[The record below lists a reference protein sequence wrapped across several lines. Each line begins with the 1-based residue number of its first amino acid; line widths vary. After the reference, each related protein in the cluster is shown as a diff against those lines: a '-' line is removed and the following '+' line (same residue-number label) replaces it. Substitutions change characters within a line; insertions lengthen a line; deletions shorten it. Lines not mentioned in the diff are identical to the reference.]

1 MNKRPTHKTYRLL
14 YLMVIV
20 TVICICI
27 ALASCAFVSTSSDPM
42 LHGVTCALQC
52 LIPVLCIALAGI
64 IISLPGKI
72 VRSKGVLFSMF
83 VVLVIY
89 GIVVNHYFLGNDSHT
104 MFERIFLPFNTTL
117 ASFFPSRGTYSYF
130 ISVYNRDWLIPY
142 LIFHALTYFYFAW
155 LGFSLF
161 GRQLLNRAAIF
172 FIPRNMRNFIWGYS
186 EGALELAMDMLRS
199 TERDEPIIVLDDD
212 IEFDQETERRIFDKL
227 SNESIMAVDKHYGSL
242 SDSPEDFQS
251 RWSIIRYLKYKT
263 CSGAFFHG
271 KRHYFITEDQ
281 DFNVKYALMLMNQLA
296 YQKESLSG
304 ITHIYVRTELEGV
317 GAFFQE
323 KRKNGLESL
332 VEVHIFNQSDITARQ
347 FVDKYPVLDLA
358 NRTNPLT
365 GKKWLT
371 IHHDNLQVE
380 GEVNILLLGLGW
392 TGWEMLKKQVC
403 NAQFIGDNKVNIV
416 VVDNDYKQFHGRYQ
430 PIIEEAA
437 RFGVNI
443 CINPMVWID
452 ENHKLC
458 QQSLRAEQC
467 AKVHH
472 LEERNVHQANSQLFY
487 EWLAYTDEAL
497 QMPNILYFNRIIV
510 ALGSDELNVN
520 TALQLTNFRN
530 HYLSAKEA
538 NDPSLMPEPIFAHV
552 RDRERYAF
560 YEKHAEAPIIT
571 FGGLKHIYS
580 VSNLVNEKMDIVAK
594 MVNYVYSQYL
604 KEQLSRE
611 ELMEAIKGNAAET
624 AWAKCS
630 IFDQDS
636 SRAVALNLQNIITLT
651 GGLNCLQEMLCTSTN
666 IDILG
671 ELEHMRWNAFHYMRG
686 IAPWPIE
693 QVQIAKDDK
702 GKVKPKGKLFFN
714 GTLVRHICLVGYDQL
729 DEATCRVQSL
739 GNTSENF
746 KASDLRIIRHFPTF
760 YEIKTAKK

>member
-27 ALASCAFVSTSSDPM
+27 ALASCAFVSTSSDPK
-42 LHGVTCALQC
+42 LHSVTCALQC

-72 VRSKGVLFSMF
+72 VRSKGVLISMF
-83 VVLVIY
+83 FVLVIY

-130 ISVYNRDWLIPY
+130 ISVYNEKWLIPY

-443 CINPMVWID
+443 CINPLVWID

-594 MVNYVYSQYL
+594 MVNYVYC
-604 KEQLSRE
+604 KKDQLSRE
-611 ELMEAIKGNAAET
+611 ELTAAIKGDAAET

-636 SRAVALNLQNIITLT
+636 NRAVALNLQNIITLT
-651 GGLNCLQEMLCTSTN
+651 GGLNCLQEMLRTSKN
-666 IDILG
+666 DDLLG
-671 ELEHMRWNAFHYMRG
+671 ELEHKRWNAFHYMRG

-693 QVQIAKDDK
+693 QVQEAKDDK
-702 GKVKPKGKLFFN
+702 GKMRPKGKLFFN
-714 GTLVRHICLVGYDQL
+714 GTLVRHICLVGYDLL
-729 DEATCRVQSL
+729 DKATCRVQSL
-739 GNTSENF
+739 GNTTENF
-746 KASDLRIIRHFPTF
+746 KASDLRVIRHFPTF
-760 YEIKTAKK
+760 YEIKTTKK

>member
-20 TVICICI
+20 TVICILI
-27 ALASCAFVSTSSDPM
+27 AAASCAFVKLIGDPKY
-42 LHGVTCALQC
+42 HGVTCALQC

-72 VRSKGVLFSMF
+72 VRSKGLLISMF

-89 GIVVNHYFLGNDSHT
+89 GIVVNQYFLGNDSHT

-130 ISVYNRDWLIPY
+130 VSVYNRDWLTPY

-172 FIPRNMRNFIWGYS
+172 FIPRNRRNFIWGYS

-199 TERDEPIIVLDDD
+199 TKHDEPIIVLDDD

-242 SDSPEDFQS
+242 SDSPKDFQS

-403 NAQFIGDNKVNIV
+403 NAQFIGNNKVNIV

-443 CINPMVWID
+443 CINPLVWID

-560 YEKHAEAPIIT
+560 YEKHAEAAIIT

-594 MVNYVYSQYL
+594 MVNYVYSQ
-604 KEQLSRE
+604 KDQLSRE
-611 ELMEAIKGNAAET
+611 ELTAAIKGNAAET
-624 AWAKCS
+624 EWAKCS

-636 SRAVALNLQNIITLT
+636 NRAVALNLQNIITLT
-651 GGLNCLQEMLCTSTN
+651 GGLNCLQEMLRTSKN
-666 IDILG
+666 DDLLG
-671 ELEHMRWNAFHYMRG
+671 ELEHKRWNAFHYMRG

-693 QVQIAKDDK
+693 QVQKAKDDK
-702 GKVKPKGKLFFN
+702 GIMKPKGKLFFQ

-729 DEATCRVQSL
+729 DKATCRVQSL

>member
-27 ALASCAFVSTSSDPM
+27 AAASCAFVKLIGDPKY
-42 LHGVTCALQC
+42 HGVTCALQC
-52 LIPVLCIALAGI
+52 LIPILCIALAGI

-72 VRSKGVLFSMF
+72 VRSKGLLISMF

-89 GIVVNHYFLGNDSHT
+89 GIVVNQYFLGNDSHT
-104 MFERIFLPFNTTL
+104 KFERIFLPFNTTL

-130 ISVYNRDWLIPY
+130 VSVYNRDWLTPY

-172 FIPRNMRNFIWGYS
+172 FIPRNRRNFIWGYS

-242 SDSPEDFQS
+242 SDSPKEFQS

-365 GKKWLT
+365 GEKWLT

-403 NAQFIGDNKVNIV
+403 NAQFIGNNKVNIV

-443 CINPMVWID
+443 CINPLVWID

-560 YEKHAEAPIIT
+560 YEKHAEAAIIT

-594 MVNYVYSQYL
+594 MVNYVYSQ
-604 KEQLSRE
+604 KDQLSRE
-611 ELMEAIKGNAAET
+611 ELTAAIKGGAAET

-636 SRAVALNLQNIITLT
+636 NRAVALNLQNIITLT
-651 GGLNCLQEMLCTSTN
+651 GGLNCLQEMLRTSTN
-666 IDILG
+666 DDLLG
-671 ELEHMRWNAFHYMRG
+671 ELEHKRWNAFHYMRG

-702 GKVKPKGKLFFN
+702 GKMKPKGKLYFN
-714 GTLVRHICLVGYDQL
+714 GTLVRHICLLEYNQL